1 MGFLQDL
8 EDLQHQADAV
18 QAHLVLDGLAADRR
32 RAAELLGAGRAGR
45 ARIDGRRDTGL
56 TVDGDPSLEFDLV
69 VTVDGGT
76 PYAVS
81 HRQVIARPALSSLTP
96 GATVA
101 IRVDRADP
109 HRVLIA

>member
-1 MGFLQDL
+1 MGFLRDL
-8 EDLQHQADAV
+8 EDLQHQADAA
-18 QAHLVLDGLAADRR
+18 QAHRVLDDLAAERR

-69 VTVDGGT
+69 VMVDGRE
-76 PYAVS
+76 PYAVT
-81 HRQVIARPALSSLTP
+81 HRQVIARPAVSSLTP

-101 IRVDRADP
+101 VRVDRADP
-109 HRVLIA
+109 HMVHIT